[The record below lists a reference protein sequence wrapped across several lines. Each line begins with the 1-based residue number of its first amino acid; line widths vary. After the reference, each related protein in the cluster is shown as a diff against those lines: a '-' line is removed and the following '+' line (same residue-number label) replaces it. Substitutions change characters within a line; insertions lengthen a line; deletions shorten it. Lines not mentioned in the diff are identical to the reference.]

1 MPITAALEII
11 TTYVHLNLKGNFME
25 KNKTAGIVLIAIY
38 SALSGL
44 LMFGFG
50 ALMML
55 TSAVPGMPIWITL
68 LCVIFMAL
76 GVFLLAAM
84 YGLWSVQ
91 TWGLKIAEW
100 LYVISIPLG
109 IISIFPIFPDSE
121 MTTGN
126 TVLQLFGIGLAAF
139 IIYYLSKPNVVALYQ
154 D

>member
-1 MPITAALEII
+1 M
-11 TTYVHLNLKGNFME
+11 TTDVHLNLKENFME

-44 LMFGFG
+44 LMFGVG

-55 TSAVPGMPIWITL
+55 ASAVPDMPIWISL
-68 LCVIFMAL
+68 LGVVSMAL

-91 TWGLKIAEW
+91 TWGLRIAKW

-109 IISIFPIFPDSE
+109 IISIFPIYPDSE

-126 TVLQLFGIGLAAF
+126 TVLQLIGVGLAAF

>member
-1 MPITAALEII
+1 
-11 TTYVHLNLKGNFME
+11 ME

-38 SALSGL
+38 SGLSGL
-44 LMFGFG
+44 LMFGGG

-55 TSAVPGMPIWITL
+55 ASAVPDIPIWITL
-68 LCVIFMAL
+68 LGVIFMAL

-91 TWGLKIAEW
+91 TWGLKIAKW
-100 LYVISIPLG
+100 LYVIFIPLG
-109 IISIFPIFPDSE
+109 IISIFPIYPDSE

-126 TVLQLFGIGLAAF
+126 TVLQLLGIGLAAF

-154 D
+154 DQ